1 MENIDY
7 RLDLFNAVSKFD
19 NEMNDTNDGLFVLS
33 KSTHG
38 DNFSA
43 LMGNID
49 LLIFMVSN
57 IESLEN
63 PTEEQLV
70 NFKSMQAF
78 ILNSAFEIL
87 IKDKEQRDIFMT
99 HFKKTLEFYAK

>member
-19 NEMNDTNDGLFVLS
+19 AEMNDA
-33 KSTHG
+33 
-38 DNFSA
+38 NFSA

-57 IESLEN
+57 TESLQN

-99 HFKKTLEFYAK
+99 HFKKTLEFYGK